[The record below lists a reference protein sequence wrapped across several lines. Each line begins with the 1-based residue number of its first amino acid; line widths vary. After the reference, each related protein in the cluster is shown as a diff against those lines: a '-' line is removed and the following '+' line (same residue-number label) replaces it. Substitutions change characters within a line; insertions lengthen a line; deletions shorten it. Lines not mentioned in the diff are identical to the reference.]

1 MVGEK
6 SDKWGSRLD
15 KKVAKW
21 DMGEEGAQKTL
32 FCEWST
38 FWKAPYVVLETTTGK
53 NNPMGVLI
61 TIS

>member
-1 MVGEK
+1 MRHG
-6 SDKWGSRLD
+6 R
-15 KKVAKW
+15 
-21 DMGEEGAQKTL
+21 EGAQKTL

-61 TIS
+61 MIS